1 MRSTRPIYFVVLSLF
16 MVIGSFW
23 FAGSTVIG
31 QDAPPPEAIPSA
43 TLAPSDIMTYTAFL
57 PMLLIPS
64 RNYLPFVAQP
74 PFLDEPYPPDAS
86 TDKSLNVFLTWKVWS
101 GAFRAPTTF
110 TVYLEENNPSP
121 QTIITDS
128 LTIPAF
134 DPETLAE
141 DTQYY
146 WKVVATDANGR
157 QAESATWTFRTEAR
171 PNPPDL
177 GAMVE
182 VPAGAFLMGCDLS
195 NPYENYCS
203 YNVWH
208 QDEPVRSI
216 YLDAFEIDKY
226 EVTNSEYR
234 ACMEAGACDAPWTMV
249 LIDDPDLDLH
259 PVTFISWW
267 NAKDFCTWEGKR
279 LPTEAEWE
287 KAARGPIDT
296 RRWPWGNEEPDCL
309 RTNSTLYRAGRD
321 CNLLPKGTVPVGRY
335 PRGATP
341 YGAYDMTGN
350 VFEWV
355 NDKYDSNYYNYAP
368 NVNPQGPPTSRTY
381 RTYGE
386 PDAPLPYEER
396 GYPIFT
402 LRDGPWQGHAHY
414 MRVTHRHFGHHG
426 PVDYAIYA
434 DAPYFRN
441 ERTGFRCAR

>member
-1 MRSTRPIYFVVLSLF
+1 MS
-16 MVIGSFW
+16 
-23 FAGSTVIG
+23 
-31 QDAPPPEAIPSA
+31 
-43 TLAPSDIMTYTAFL
+43 
-57 PMLLIPS
+57 
-64 RNYLPFVAQP
+64 
-74 PFLDEPYPPDAS
+74 
-86 TDKSLNVFLTWKVWS
+86 
-101 GAFRAPTTF
+101 PTTF
-110 TVYLEENNPSP
+110 TVYLEGNNPSP

-157 QAESATWTFRTEAR
+157 QAESATLDIPHRSQSQTR
-171 PNPPDL
+171 PTWAQWL
-177 GAMVE
+177 GCQ
-182 VPAGAFLMGCDLS
+182 PASFLMGCDLS

-226 EVTNSEYR
+226 EVTNAEYR
-234 ACMEAGACDAPWTMV
+234 ACMEAGACDCALDNGLCSTTLTSICTQSRSFPGGMPKTFAPG
-249 LIDDPDLDLH
+249 
-259 PVTFISWW
+259 
-267 NAKDFCTWEGKR
+267 KGKR

-355 NDKYDSNYYNYAP
+355 NDKYD
-368 NVNPQGPPTSRTY
+368 VQ
-381 RTYGE
+381 
-386 PDAPLPYEER
+386 L
-396 GYPIFT
+396 
-402 LRDGPWQGHAHY
+402 LQLC
-414 MRVTHRHFGHHG
+414 
-426 PVDYAIYA
+426 A
-434 DAPYFRN
+434 DM
-441 ERTGFRCAR
+441 

>member
-1 MRSTRPIYFVVLSLF
+1 MHSTKPVLLMTLSVL
-16 MVIGSFW
+16 IAITLSW
-23 FAGSTVIG
+23 FAGSTVTG
-31 QDAPPPEAIPSA
+31 QDNPSSVETPSP
-43 TLAPSDIMTYTAFL
+43 TLTPSDIITYTAYLPVLIVPHRTYL
-57 PMLLIPS
+57 PM
-64 RNYLPFVAQP
+64 VAQP

-86 TDKSLNVFLTWKVWS
+86 IDKSLNVYLAWKVLN
-101 GAFRAPTTF
+101 GAFHVPTTF
-110 TVYLEENNPSP
+110 TVYLEANNPSP
-121 QTIITDS
+121 RTIITDS
-128 LTIPAF
+128 LTVPAF

-141 DTQYY
+141 NTQYY

-157 QAESATWTFRTEAR
+157 QVESDTWAFHTEAK

-177 GAMVE
+177 DAMVE
-182 VPAGAFLMGCDLS
+182 VPAGPFLMGCDLS
-195 NPYENYCS
+195 NPHETYCS

-234 ACMEAGACDAPWTMV
+234 ACMEAGACDPPWMTLLV
-249 LIDDPDLDLH
+249 NNPDLDLH

-267 NAKDFCTWEGKR
+267 SAQDFCTWEGKR

-355 NDKYDSNYYNYAP
+355 NDKYDVNYYNYAP
-368 NVNPQGPPTSRTY
+368 DINPPGPPTSRTY
-381 RTYGE
+381 RTSGE
-386 PDAPLPYEER
+386 LDAPLPYEEL
-396 GYPIFT
+396 GFPIFT

-414 MRVTHRHFGHHG
+414 MRVSHRHFGHHG
-426 PVDYAIYA
+426 PINYAIYA

-441 ERTGFRCAR
+441 NRTGFRCAR